1 MFVSSKTRAA
11 SRALWE
17 GVQARP
23 SQIEPSGDWAWWLIL
38 SGRGWGKTRTG
49 AEWIVWQAVA
59 NPDTRWAIVA
69 PTFADARD
77 TCVEGVS
84 GIRMVLDR
92 YEMVEKWNRSLGE
105 VRLKNNSRIK
115 LFSADEP
122 DRLRGP
128 QHHGAWIDEMAAWR
142 YMDETWDQLR
152 FGLRLGER
160 PQTVITTTPRPR
172 KLIRELAADPRTY
185 VTRGST
191 FDNAANLSEA
201 ALADLRARYEGSR
214 LGRQELHGE
223 LVDDVEGALWTMAM
237 IDAARVAENPPLE
250 RIIVAIDPAVTVS
263 EDSDLTGIVTVGV
276 ANGQYYVLGDLSM
289 KGSPEQW
296 ARAAV
301 EEYHAAAGDLI
312 VAEVNN
318 GGDMVASVLR
328 TVDPNVPVRKVTATR
343 GKQVRAQ
350 PISALYE
357 QGRVHHVGYFP
368 ELEEQLTTWTP
379 DDPKSPDRLD
389 ALVWGLTSLVT
400 RPVRAVQSFG
410 T

>member
-1 MFVSSKTRAA
+1 MFVASEIRAA
-11 SRALWE
+11 SRVYWE
-17 GVQARP
+17 GLHARP
-23 SQIEPSGDWAWWLIL
+23 EQIEPPGDWSSWLIL

-49 AEWIVWQAVA
+49 AEWIVWQAVL

-84 GIRMVLDR
+84 GIRAVLDR
-92 YEMVEKWNRSLGE
+92 YDMAERWNRSLGE
-105 VRLKNNSRIK
+105 VKLKNGSRIK

-128 QHHGAWIDEMAAWR
+128 QHHGAWVDEMAAWR
-142 YMDETWDQLR
+142 YLEETWDQLR
-152 FGLRLGER
+152 FGLRLGDH
-160 PQTVITTTPRPR
+160 PKTVITTTPRPR
-172 KLIRELAADPRTY
+172 KLLRDLAAHPGTH

-201 ALADLRARYEGSR
+201 ALTELRARYEGSR
-214 LGRQELHGE
+214 LGRQELFGE
-223 LVDDVEGALWTMAM
+223 LIEDVEGALWTQTL
-237 IDAARVAENPPLE
+237 IDRHRVQQAPDLE
-250 RIIVAIDPAVTVS
+250 RIVVAIDPAVTAS
-263 EDSDLTGIVTVGV
+263 EDSDLTGIVTVGM
-276 ANGQYYVLGDLSM
+276 ADGHYYVLGDLSL
-289 KGSPEQW
+289 KGSPERW

-328 TVDPNVPVRKVTATR
+328 TVDPDVPVKKVTATR

-350 PISALYE
+350 PVSALYE

-379 DDPKSPDRLD
+379 EDAKSPDRLD
-389 ALVWGLTSLVT
+389 ALVWGVTSLMT
-400 RPVRAVQSFG
+400 RPVRAVQSFA